1 MAALPYMQLYIA
13 DYLADTMHLSTEE
26 HGAYLLLMFNY
37 WQTGK
42 AIPKNRLAKIA
53 RVSDAR
59 WKELEAAIKEFFEEE
74 GDSWVHIRI
83 ERDIEAV
90 VSSPRGRK
98 LPNGDSLKGFNGYVY
113 FITNPDTGLV
123 KIGYSKNPWAR
134 LAELRRSY
142 GSELNVVATIKT
154 VDKSEVSI
162 HATLADYRV
171 EGEWFVENECIKSLI
186 SQVAAGQITTVDAT
200 RSYVESYCSAPTSP
214 TNKDKDKDKDKD
226 IKPKNIMSGAK
237 KTQPQTRAP
246 VPPEEIFISLPLVGG
261 VTHPVT
267 LDYVASRAEL
277 YPAVDIRQELRNMF
291 GWLESN
297 PSKRKTPNGIK
308 KFITTWLQKCQDN
321 PRNRQVTHGQNN
333 SGSGGSAADAVRA
346 ERQRREREQPQR
358 DGTDGVGVVG
368 DAGGRVWES
377 LGNEEW
383 IESVNAMGD
392 ADFIDDS
399 GPSQ

>member
-1 MAALPYMQLYIA
+1 MSNPLPKAMPKSKATSEPYRKVKITMWDDPKFRALSALPPSGQSLFI
-13 DYLADTMHLSTEE
+13 
-26 HGAYLLLMFNY
+26 YLLTSPFTGIIPGLFKAGRAAMAEELGWEQEAFDLALGEGISLGMVKADLKARVFWLPNAAAHNPPASVNVIKSWSRAFELLPDCDLK
-37 WQTGK
+37 WQAWDSLQATCYAVSEAMGK
-42 AIPKNRLAKIA
+42 AYDMAMP
-53 RVSDAR
+53 
-59 WKELEAAIKEFFEEE
+59 
-74 GDSWVHIRI
+74 
-83 ERDIEAV
+83 
-90 VSSPRGRK
+90 
-98 LPNGDSLKGFNGYVY
+98 LP
-113 FITNPDTGLV
+113 
-123 KIGYSKNPWAR
+123 
-134 LAELRRSY
+134 
-142 GSELNVVATIKT
+142 
-154 VDKSEVSI
+154 
-162 HATLADYRV
+162 
-171 EGEWFVENECIKSLI
+171 
-186 SQVAAGQITTVDAT
+186 
-200 RSYVESYCSAPTSP
+200 
-214 TNKDKDKDKDKD
+214 KDKAKPLPSGIQKAVNSKQ
-226 IKPKNIMSGAK
+226 ILKPKNIMSGAEK
-237 KTQPQTRAP
+237 AQPQTRAP

-267 LDYVASRAEL
+267 LDYVARRAVL

-346 ERQRREREQPQR
+346 ERQRREREHPQR
-358 DGTDGVGVVG
+358 DGAEGMGTVG

-392 ADFIDDS
+392 ADLIDDS